1 MVKLRY
7 ATIDQG
13 SFVLV
18 GNGRLYGGPFPFF
31 KRAVIDDGL
40 LDVIVFKSLGYLEII
55 KYLQDVVFNSD
66 ISLPEVEY
74 FQTRRLRVESD
85 QSVPVELDG
94 ELVGN
99 CPVEFSLHERSL
111 RVLVPE

>member
-1 MVKLRY
+1 V
-7 ATIDQG
+7 
-13 SFVLV
+13 
-18 GNGRLYGGPFPFF
+18 P
-31 KRAVIDDGL
+31 
-40 LDVIVFKSLGYLEII
+40 EI
-55 KYLQDVVFNSD
+55 
-66 ISLPEVEY
+66 EY

-99 CPVEFSLHERSL
+99 CPVEFSLYERSL